1 MFSLLHVYLYNLYNC
16 HKLYCL
22 MTIKFWIWIWIWYTD
37 MLLSFR
43 DTIWI
48 AIEMKKKK
56 IQSSQ
61 NSSKIIHTWI
71 IQIFAIPKK

>member
-56 IQSSQ
+56 NTKLSEQFQ
-61 NSSKIIHTWI
+61 NHTYMNNTD
-71 IQIFAIPKK
+71 FCHP

>member
-22 MTIKFWIWIWIWYTD
+22 MTIKFWIWIWIWIWYTD

-48 AIEMKKKK
+48 AIEMKKK
-56 IQSSQ
+56 
-61 NSSKIIHTWI
+61 
-71 IQIFAIPKK
+71 